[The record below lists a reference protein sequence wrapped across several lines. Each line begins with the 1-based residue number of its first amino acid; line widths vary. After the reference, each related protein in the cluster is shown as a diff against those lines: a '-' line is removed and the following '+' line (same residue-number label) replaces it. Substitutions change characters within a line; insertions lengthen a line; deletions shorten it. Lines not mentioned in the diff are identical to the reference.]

1 MSRSRWPLYAVL
13 TVAVF
18 ILTGVLLWRA
28 IVPEELRNPDPF
40 DVRTLGLGI
49 RATLVATMGTDCES
63 CTASIDFYKH
73 LMTLDEMDGAERKLI
88 VVSTNG
94 VVPLT
99 AALEPRGFKPHR
111 LTSGPGMGQNV
122 PGAPEPGVL
131 LLFDA
136 NGVQKR
142 RWTGRLTDAQE
153 QEVIDA
159 VRAS

>member
-1 MSRSRWPLYAVL
+1 MIRSRWPLYSFV
-13 TVAVF
+13 TVAV
-18 ILTGVLLWRA
+18 ILLTGVVLWRA
-28 IVPEELRNPDPF
+28 TISEELRNPAPF
-40 DVRTLGLGI
+40 DVRDLGLGS

-94 VVPLT
+94 VVPL
-99 AALEPRGFKPHR
+99 AAAIEPRGFKPHR

-122 PGAPEPGVL
+122 PGAPGPGIL
-131 LLFDA
+131 LLLDA
-136 NGVQKR
+136 NGTQRGK
-142 RWTGRLTDAQE
+142 WEGPLTPAQQ

-159 VRAS
+159 LRAS